1 MNRISGLS
9 NIGWIK
15 KKGSPI
21 QVRRPE
27 RARFW
32 AVARAAIMA
41 TNLREPRTR
50 ESYGPENESERPQ
63 KRTFELSWHPHART
77 CDDIEEGGWQQLS

>member
-1 MNRISGLS
+1 M
-9 NIGWIK
+9 
-15 KKGSPI
+15 
-21 QVRRPE
+21 RPE